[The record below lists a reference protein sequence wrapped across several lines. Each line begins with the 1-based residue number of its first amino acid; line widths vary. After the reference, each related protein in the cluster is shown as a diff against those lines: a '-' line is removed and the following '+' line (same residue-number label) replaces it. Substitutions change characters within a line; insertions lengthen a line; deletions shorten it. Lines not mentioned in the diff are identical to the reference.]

1 MKRLMLVIRTA
12 LPVSDHYLLELW
24 KVPFTP
30 SLGLGH
36 PGRAIRPWSPV
47 AHTHTHLLLDSHCD
61 RCCSCWVPS
70 WWSYIWFPS
79 VMPAPPTQKEWTK
92 RPNEV
97 PVSSVFV
104 NMLLSHGRPYLS
116 WLPMF
121 GIRFAYA
128 LSPGP
133 PLFRNKILRQ
143 AIMAPI
149 EQS

>member
-1 MKRLMLVIRTA
+1 MCEAAHVGHSNCITCIGP
-12 LPVSDHYLLELW
+12 LPVGVVEGAIHPVPWLGPPRKSHPTLE
-24 KVPFTP
+24 P
-30 SLGLGH
+30 
-36 PGRAIRPWSPV
+36 RC
-47 AHTHTHLLLDSHCD
+47 THTHLLLDSHCD

-116 WLPMF
+116 WLPIF
-121 GIRFAYA
+121 GVHFAYA
-128 LSPGP
+128 LSPGS